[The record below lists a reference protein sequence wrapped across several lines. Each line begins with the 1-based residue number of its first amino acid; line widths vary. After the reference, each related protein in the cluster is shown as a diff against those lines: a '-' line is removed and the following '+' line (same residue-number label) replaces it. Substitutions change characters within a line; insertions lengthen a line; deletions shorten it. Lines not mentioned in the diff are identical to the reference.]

1 MAVRRLPDPI
11 PPVRHEIT
19 GSYVARLARI
29 HGMDFPTLWEQIS
42 QPIKPRS
49 SVRRLVPDQL
59 AMLTGRSVHQ
69 LAGAL
74 PELRTPAPDWHTF
87 RHEPQPACHIC
98 TAPHPGGPVLQL
110 LPHHRYVCVRH
121 QIWIGPPDVDHLTT
135 PLTDLPE
142 VIHAQRRHLL
152 LFQRA
157 GWANTYDA
165 VLTAI
170 LICAQLW
177 SSPSEDPSGAWHEWV
192 RRANILIPPG
202 TSESSFSTARLCA
215 AVYPEAISLAACL
228 ASPHWRLQARGS
240 LDDRARFDTE
250 IARLLAHPAYHRDRQ
265 DDPISYWADVSS
277 RRPPVAPIR
286 LFTDRK
292 PTRTPHLHRPSLH
305 AATRRTQQ
313 RHAREFDSTNR
324 AGEALVM
331 HRHVASVYR
340 RAWNPI
346 RTCSITNQPHPH
358 YSRYLNR
365 FE

>member
-1 MAVRRLPDPI
+1 MVIRRLPDPV

-29 HGMDFPTLWEQIS
+29 HGMDFGTLWDQIS
-42 QPIKPRS
+42 QPIKPQS
-49 SVRRLVPDQL
+49 SVRRLIPAQL
-59 AMLTGRSVHQ
+59 VMLTGRSLHQ

-74 PELRTPAPDWHTF
+74 PELRTPAPDWHAF

-98 TAPHPGGPVLQL
+98 TARHPGGPVLQL

-135 PLTDLPE
+135 SLTELPE
-142 VIHAQRRHLL
+142 VAHAQRRHLRL
-152 LFQRA
+152 LQRA
-157 GWANTYDA
+157 GWAVTYDA

-170 LICAQLW
+170 LMCGQLW
-177 SSPSEDPSGAWHEWV
+177 SRPSKEPSGAWYEWV

-215 AVYPEAISLAACL
+215 AVYPEAISLATRL
-228 ASPHWRLQARGS
+228 ASPHWRLQAQGTWT
-240 LDDRARFDTE
+240 DRTQFDME
-250 IARLLAHPAYHRDRQ
+250 IAQLLAHPTYERDRLH
-265 DDPISYWADVSS
+265 DPISHWADANS

-292 PTRTPHLHRPSLH
+292 PTRTPHLYKLSLH

-313 RHAREFDSTNR
+313 RHAREFDPTSR
-324 AGEALVM
+324 AVDALVM

-340 RAWNPI
+340 RAWNPV
-346 RTCSITNQPHPH
+346 RVSTYPHRPPHPH
-358 YSRYLNR
+358 Y
-365 FE
+365 FGV